1 MRKDKRNL
9 IFLVIALVLAVFS
22 SYLLFASGV
31 TSKLSASA
39 NRITASL
46 DNSPNVSDYP
56 IITMVYNSS
65 GEKLVN
71 NDVAITVVVENDYK
85 IDKIYY
91 SFNRKDWIEGPNGV
105 YKQGTTIFKLVFNKT
120 MNEKV
125 YIVVENEK
133 GYKSYPYET
142 TVNIDKEK
150 PQISVNN
157 YFDKVIINA
166 SDNNALSKIQYSND
180 KMVWD
185 DRKIN
190 GKDISVN
197 GEKYSYVRV
206 VDTVGN
212 ISKIKKIE
220 N

>member
-1 MRKDKRNL
+1 MRKDRRNL
-9 IFLVIALVLAVFS
+9 MFLVITLVLAVFT

-39 NRITASL
+39 NKMTASL
-46 DNSPNVSDYP
+46 DNSPNTSDYP
-56 IITMVYNSS
+56 VITMVFNSS

-71 NDVAITVVVENDYK
+71 NDVAITVVAENDYK
-85 IDKIYY
+85 IDRVYY
-91 SFNRKDWIEGPNGV
+91 SYDKENWQEGPKGLIERDN
-105 YKQGTTIFKLVFNKT
+105 TTFKLIFNKT

-133 GYKSYPYET
+133 GYRSYPYET
-142 TVNIDKEK
+142 TVNIDKYA

-157 YFDKVIINA
+157 YFDKIIINA
-166 SDNNALSKIQYSND
+166 SDNNELSKVQYSND
-180 KMVWD
+180 NKVWEN
-185 DRKIN
+185 REVS
-190 GKDISVN
+190 GKDISIN

-206 VDTVGN
+206 VDTAGN
-212 ISKIKKIE
+212 ISSIKKIE